1 MKRKVAI
8 LALTLLTL
16 FASVNTYARKD
27 KDYWKDKVATM
38 TEAQKES
45 RVAEMKARVEAIKDM
60 DKSNL
65 SSADR
70 KALRKELRDM
80 NKEAK
85 AMDRSGGG
93 IYISLAGIVIII
105 LVLILI
111 L

>member
-1 MKRKVAI
+1 MKRKIAI

-16 FASVNTYARKD
+16 FVSVNTYAKNN

-38 TEAQKES
+38 TEEQKEA
-45 RVAEMKARVEAIKDM
+45 RIAEIKARVEEIKDM
-60 DKSNL
+60 DRSKL

-70 KALRKELRDM
+70 KELRQELRDM
-80 NKEAK
+80 NKEAR
-85 AMDRSGGG
+85 AIGNGG
-93 IYISLAGIVIII
+93 IYISLAGILIII